1 MNSLRKTNALN
12 EAQFALH
19 PGLFPIGLVDVI
31 IMNLQCNLNHA
42 VFAEE
47 VRFIAFIPRRRRYFK
62 EEHV

>member
-31 IMNLQCNLNHA
+31 IMYLQSNLNHA
-42 VFAEE
+42 VFAE
-47 VRFIAFIPRRRRYFK
+47 
-62 EEHV
+62 